1 MEKAASLGKVEII
14 GKTGLG
20 REIPLVRIGNDPKVL
35 LVAGIHG
42 REHIT
47 TDLLFELLATEAD
60 GLSVDC
66 IPSLNIDG
74 ACLCKEGTD
83 SVGNVFLRRTL
94 LSYNGGKTDF
104 SQWKANAY
112 GVDINVNFDADWG
125 EGRSN
130 VFSPAPSDY
139 VGKSP
144 ESESETRAAVNVLK
158 RGYALVVCYHSL
170 GEEVYWGYE
179 SNFRFYLEAKKYADY
194 VGYRLRRS
202 EYSCGGLKD
211 YYSLNYGG
219 LGLTVEIGDEK
230 YGHPYPV
237 EKLGLITAK
246 HRGSLKLLCGLGE
259 DISGRIH
266 AGSVV
271 GGAKSL

>member
-1 MEKAASLGKVEII
+1 
-14 GKTGLG
+14 
-20 REIPLVRIGNDPKVL
+20 
-35 LVAGIHG
+35 
-42 REHIT
+42 
-47 TDLLFELLATEAD
+47 
-60 GLSVDC
+60 
-66 IPSLNIDG
+66 
-74 ACLCKEGTD
+74 
-83 SVGNVFLRRTL
+83 
-94 LSYNGGKTDF
+94 
-104 SQWKANAY
+104 
-112 GVDINVNFDADWG
+112 
-125 EGRSN
+125 

-246 HRGSLKLLCGLGE
+246 HRGSLKTAVRT
-259 DISGRIH
+259 GRRYQW
-266 AGSVV
+266 
-271 GGAKSL
+271 KNTCWKRCRRRKKPMTETRCR